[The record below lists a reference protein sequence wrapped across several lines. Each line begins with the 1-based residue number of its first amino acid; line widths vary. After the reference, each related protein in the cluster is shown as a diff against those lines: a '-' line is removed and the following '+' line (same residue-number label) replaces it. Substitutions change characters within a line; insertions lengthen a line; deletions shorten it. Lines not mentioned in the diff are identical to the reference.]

1 MTKTAGWTALASAL
15 AGLAA
20 SVAAAYVHYRL
31 LRDPTYLSFCDIS
44 ATMSCTQVY
53 SSHYGSMFGMPVAIF
68 GAIWFALALLL
79 SSAGLWGPSS
89 VRESVPGY
97 LFAGSTLA
105 LSMILYLGY
114 ASFVLLKMVCVLCL
128 ITYAAVITLFL
139 VSGAAGSVPMTSLPR
154 RAVQDL
160 KALVSSPLALALA
173 VLFIG
178 GAAST
183 LAFFPTTGNPGDSL
197 ASDAGSGGSAAAAD
211 QDQRSEFERWYA
223 GQPRMNLVVPT
234 EGAKVLVI
242 KFNDY
247 QCPPCRQS
255 FMDYK
260 SIWSKW
266 EKSNPGEVKL
276 VLKDFPLDSECNN
289 NVQQTLHP
297 SGCEAAVAARLS
309 RERNRITQFEDWV
322 FTNQPTL
329 TPEAVA
335 RAAKDVG
342 DVPNFEARYQ
352 AVLDQVKADIAYGRT
367 LGVRSTPTFFING
380 VKIEGALP
388 AVYFDQAIA
397 YELARANGK

>member
-1 MTKTAGWTALASAL
+1 MTKTAGWMALASAL

-20 SVAAAYVHYRL
+20 SAAAAYVHYHL

-53 SSHYGSMFGMPVAIF
+53 SSPYGSMFGMPVAVF
-68 GAIWFALALLL
+68 GAIWFALAALLAA
-79 SSAGLWGPSS
+79 AGLWGPSS
-89 VRESVPGY
+89 VQESVPGY

-114 ASFVLLKMVCVLCL
+114 ASFVLLKMVCILCV

-154 RAVQDL
+154 RAARDL
-160 KALVSSPLALALA
+160 KTLVSSPLALALA

-183 LAFFPTTGNPGDSL
+183 LAFFPTTGGS
-197 ASDAGSGGSAAAAD
+197 AEAVAAGSGTDSSGAAAD

-255 FMDYK
+255 FMEYK
-260 SIWSKW
+260 NIWSKW

-289 NVQQTLHP
+289 NVQQSLHP
-297 SGCEAAVAARLS
+297 SGCEAAVGARLS
-309 RERNRITQFEDWV
+309 RERNRINQFEDWV
-322 FTNQPTL
+322 FANQPTL
-329 TPEAVA
+329 TPEAVVK
-335 RAAKDVG
+335 AAKDVG

-352 AVLDQVKADIAYGRT
+352 AVLEQVKADIAYGRT

-380 VKIEGALP
+380 VKVEGALP
-388 AVYFDQAIA
+388 AAYFDQAIA

>member
-1 MTKTAGWTALASAL
+1 MALASAV

-20 SVAAAYVHYRL
+20 SVTAAYVHYHL

-53 SSHYGSMFGMPVAIF
+53 SSPYGSMFGMPVAIY
-68 GAIWFALALLL
+68 GALWFALAVLLTA
-79 SSAGLWGPSS
+79 AGLWGPPS
-89 VRESVPGY
+89 VRENVPGY

-114 ASFVLLKMVCVLCL
+114 ASFVLLKLVCVLCL

-154 RAVQDL
+154 RATHDL
-160 KALVSSPLALALA
+160 KALFSSPLALALA

-178 GAAST
+178 GAVST
-183 LAFFPTTGNPGDSL
+183 LAFFPTTNGSSDDL
-197 ASDAGSGGSAAAAD
+197 AASAASAAASVD

-223 GQPRMNLVVPT
+223 SQPRMSLVVPN

-266 EKSNPGEVKL
+266 EASNPGQVKL

-289 NVQQTLHP
+289 NVTQTLHP
-297 SGCEAAVAARLS
+297 AGCEAAAAARLS

-329 TPEAVA
+329 TPEAVQ
-335 RAAKDVG
+335 RAAKEVG
-342 DVPNFEARYQ
+342 DVPNFDARYQ
-352 AVLDQVKADIAYGRT
+352 NVLEQVKADIAYGRT

-388 AVYFDQAIA
+388 VVYFDQAIA

>member
-1 MTKTAGWTALASAL
+1 MTKSAGWMALASAL

-20 SVAAAYVHYRL
+20 SAAAAYVHYHL

-53 SSHYGSMFGMPVAIF
+53 SSPYGSMFGMPVAVF
-68 GAIWFALALLL
+68 GAIWFALATLLAA
-79 SSAGLWGPSS
+79 AGLWGPPS
-89 VRESVPGY
+89 VQESVPGY

-114 ASFVLLKMVCVLCL
+114 ASFVLLKLVCILCV

-154 RAVQDL
+154 RAARDL
-160 KALVSSPLALALA
+160 KTLVSSPLAIALA

-178 GAAST
+178 GAGSM
-183 LAFFPTTGNPGDSL
+183 LAFFPTTGSSADARA
-197 ASDAGSGGSAAAAD
+197 ASADGSAAATD

-255 FMDYK
+255 FMEYK
-260 SIWSKW
+260 NIWTKW

-297 SGCEAAVAARLS
+297 AGCEAAVAARLS
-309 RERNRITQFEDWV
+309 RERNRINQFEDWV

-335 RAAKDVG
+335 KAAKDVA

-352 AVLDQVKADIAYGRT
+352 AVLEQVKADIAYGRT

-380 VKIEGALP
+380 VKVEGALP
-388 AVYFDQAIA
+388 AAYFDQAIA

>member
-1 MTKTAGWTALASAL
+1 MTKTAGWMALASAL

-20 SVAAAYVHYRL
+20 SAAAAYIHYHL

-53 SSHYGSMFGMPVAIF
+53 SSPYGSMFAMPVAVF
-68 GAIWFALALLL
+68 GAIWFALAVLLAA
-79 SSAGLWGPSS
+79 AGLWGPPS
-89 VRESVPGY
+89 VQESVPGY

-114 ASFVLLKMVCVLCL
+114 ASFVLLKLVCILCV

-154 RAVQDL
+154 RAARDL
-160 KALVSSPLALALA
+160 KTLVSSPLALALA

-178 GAAST
+178 GAATT
-183 LAFFPTTGNPGDSL
+183 LAFFPTTGSADAL
-197 ASDAGSGGSAAAAD
+197 AASAGSDGNVSASD

-255 FMDYK
+255 FMEYK
-260 SIWSKW
+260 NIWSKW

-289 NVQQTLHP
+289 NVQQSLHP
-297 SGCEAAVAARLS
+297 AGCEAAAAARLS
-309 RERNRITQFEDWV
+309 RERNRINQFEDWV
-322 FTNQPTL
+322 FANQPTL

-335 RAAKDVG
+335 KAAKDVG

-352 AVLDQVKADIAYGRT
+352 AVLEQVKADIAYGRT

-388 AVYFDQAIA
+388 VVYFDQAIA

>member
-1 MTKTAGWTALASAL
+1 MTRTAGWMALASAV
-15 AGLAA
+15 AGLGA
-20 SVAAAYVHYRL
+20 SVAAAYIHYHL

-53 SSHYGSMFGMPVAIF
+53 SSPYGSMFGMPVAVY
-68 GAIWFALALLL
+68 GAIWFAFALLL
-79 SSAGLWGPSS
+79 AAAGLWGPPT
-89 VRESVPGY
+89 VQESVPGY

-114 ASFVLLKMVCVLCL
+114 ASFVLLKLVCILCV
-128 ITYAAVITLFL
+128 ITYAAVIALFL
-139 VSGAAGSVPMTSLPR
+139 VSGAAGSVPMTTLPR
-154 RAVQDL
+154 RAARDL
-160 KALVSSPLALALA
+160 KTLVSSPLALLLAL
-173 VLFIG
+173 LFIG
-178 GAAST
+178 GAVST
-183 LAFFPTTGNPGDSL
+183 LAFFPT
-197 ASDAGSGGSAAAAD
+197 AGSGGDALAADAGSTGDAGAVD

-223 GQPRMNLVVPT
+223 SQPRMSLVVPT

-255 FMDYK
+255 FMEYK

-266 EKSNPGEVKL
+266 EASNPGEVKL

-289 NVQQTLHP
+289 NVTQSLHP

-309 RERNRITQFEDWV
+309 RERNRISQFEDWV

-329 TPEAVA
+329 TPEAVQ

-352 AVLDQVKADIAYGRT
+352 TVLEQVKADIAYGRT

-388 AVYFDQAIA
+388 VVYFDQAIA